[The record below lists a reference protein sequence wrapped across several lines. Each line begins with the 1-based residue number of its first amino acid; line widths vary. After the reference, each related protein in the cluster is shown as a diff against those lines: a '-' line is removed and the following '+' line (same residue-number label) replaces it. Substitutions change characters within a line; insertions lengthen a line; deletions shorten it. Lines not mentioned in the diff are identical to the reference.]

1 MKLIIITGTPGT
13 GKSTLAKFLA
23 KKLGWER
30 LDLHK
35 YYSNLSTRYNPH
47 KKCWEIDF
55 NKLKKLVTK
64 KLKESKKN
72 LILDSHIS
80 HQLPKKMVNLCI
92 VLTSSNLKIL
102 EKRLKQ
108 RKYSPQ
114 KIRENLDSEI
124 FQVCLNEAKENGSKL
139 KVIDIAKENSL
150 LKQWIKVKP
159 ALLTTKVIGS
169 VEKVAA

>member
-1 MKLIIITGTPGT
+1 MVKLILITGTPGT

-30 LDLHK
+30 LDLHP
-35 YYSNLSTRYNPH
+35 YYSQLSTRYNP
-47 KKCWEIDF
+47 KKRCYEIDF
-55 NKLKKLVTK
+55 NKLKRFVTK
-64 KLKESKKN
+64 KLKEAKKP

-80 HQLPKKMVNLCI
+80 HQLPKEIVNLCI

-108 RKYSPQ
+108 RKYSKQ

-124 FQVCLNEAKENGSKL
+124 FQVCLNQARENGHKL
-139 KVIDIAKENSL
+139 LIIDIAKDNSL
-150 LKQWIKVKP
+150 LKQWRKVKP
-159 ALLTTKVIGS
+159 ALLTTKS
-169 VEKVAA
+169 S